1 MDSIQQDI
9 RENTFRPVYLLYG
22 PEAFL
27 KRSYKNRLKQALTQG
42 DTTNFHAYEG
52 KGISFDEIR
61 DLADT
66 MPFFA
71 EHRMILLENTGL
83 LKSASEQWSEWIATI
98 PETTTVLFVED
109 EVDKRSKLYKAVVKH
124 GLCEECA
131 RQSADQL
138 RSWCVR
144 YLGHEGKRISRSAV
158 ELLLARAGEDM
169 ENLRSEM
176 EKLLAYAG
184 EAEGITEEMVE
195 EICTE
200 QVTGQIFAMVEAVA
214 VGKERRALELYYD
227 LLALKEPSM
236 RILFLIARQFNQLLQ
251 VKLLTG
257 QGMHQKELADQMK
270 LRGFIAGKL
279 MEQARVFS
287 EKQLKEYV
295 ELCTSSEEAVK
306 TGRLA
311 EKLAVELVILTISR
325 RRPVVE

>member
-1 MDSIQQDI
+1 MEMVTPLMVMLPPSS
-9 RENTFRPVYLLYG
+9 ESGN
-22 PEAFL
+22 L
-27 KRSYKNRLKQALTQG
+27 KRTL
-42 DTTNFHAYEG
+42 
-52 KGISFDEIR
+52 
-61 DLADT
+61 DL
-66 MPFFA
+66 
-71 EHRMILLENTGL
+71 
-83 LKSASEQWSEWIATI
+83 I
-98 PETTTVLFVED
+98 P
-109 EVDKRSKLYKAVVKH
+109 S
-124 GLCEECA
+124 
-131 RQSADQL
+131 
-138 RSWCVR
+138 
-144 YLGHEGKRISRSAV
+144 
-158 ELLLARAGEDM
+158 
-169 ENLRSEM
+169 
-176 EKLLAYAG
+176 
-184 EAEGITEEMVE
+184 ITEEMVE

-257 QGMHQKELADQMK
+257 QGMRQKELADQMK